1 MRRVFD
7 RGLSGNSHEMTI
19 DDGSSGFGA
28 SRVIREYAKLLQA
41 NAPVYVALG
50 VLTSVAKGGRPCTRS
65 SDRFLARHGRPI
77 LFVLCCANL
86 RLSGLNVLIELRLEN
101 YAVIDN
107 LVVEFGHGL
116 NLLTGETGAG
126 KSILIDALALLLGEK
141 ASSDVIRGG
150 ADRAVVAAVFEEEGP
165 DGDALAKILEAN
177 GLDESDDGSLILRR
191 EIASG
196 GKGRVFVNNQPATV
210 AVLRLLAPHLA
221 VIHAQ
226 NESILSFDGAARLEL
241 LDSFAGSR
249 FDTVANAFAAWKRV
263 RTRID
268 ELERGEQDRLRL
280 VDLWIFQ
287 KREIDEGRL
296 QSGEDEKLETEKR
309 VLANAEKIYNAAM
322 NAFDLLYEGSGSTAS
337 SLRAAHKQIEEL
349 ARYEPKFQ
357 EALEALQTARISVE
371 DVGATVRDY
380 AGGIHASPEH
390 LAQVEDRLALLE
402 RLKRKYGPTLDEV
415 IQFGADVA
423 RKLSEVENKDEILR
437 RLRSELAQAGQDY
450 LSAAQALSK
459 SRTSAAR
466 RLERLVEAEVND
478 LAMKS
483 AFRIEMTTSTEESG
497 WTSSGIDQVLYMIS
511 TNPGEPLRQLENIAS
526 GGELSRVMLALKAS
540 VESGTESS
548 REREKRSDSSARR
561 KREKTSQKTLVF
573 DEIDT
578 GIGGRAAEAVG
589 KKLKT
594 LARAHQVLCVTH
606 LPQIATF
613 GDHHYVIDKKE
624 SGGRTKTSIRPV
636 TGEERTEEVARMLS
650 GAKLTETSRKHAEQM
665 IKANG

>member
-1 MRRVFD
+1 
-7 RGLSGNSHEMTI
+7 
-19 DDGSSGFGA
+19 
-28 SRVIREYAKLLQA
+28 
-41 NAPVYVALG
+41 
-50 VLTSVAKGGRPCTRS
+50 
-65 SDRFLARHGRPI
+65 
-77 LFVLCCANL
+77 
-86 RLSGLNVLIELRLEN
+86 VLIELRLEN

-107 LVVEFGHGL
+107 LVAEFGHGL

-150 ADRAVVAAVFEEEGP
+150 ADRAVVAAVFEEEGRAQ
-165 DGDALAKILEAN
+165 DALAKILEAN

-226 NESILSFDGAARLEL
+226 NESILSFDGPARLEL
-241 LDSFAGSR
+241 LDAFAGSQ
-249 FDTVANAFAAWKRV
+249 FDAIETAFATWKQI

-268 ELERGEQDRLRL
+268 ELESGEQDRLRL

-296 QSGEDEKLETEKR
+296 QSGEDERLEGEKR

-349 ARYEPKFQ
+349 ARYEPKFH
-357 EALEALQTARISVE
+357 EALAALQTARISVE

-390 LAQVEDRLALLE
+390 LVQVEDRLAVLD
-402 RLKRKYGPTLDEV
+402 RLKRKYGPRLDDV
-415 IQFGADVA
+415 IQFGADVS

-437 RLRSELAQAGQDY
+437 QLRGELAQAAQDY
-450 LSAAQALSK
+450 LRAAQALTK
-459 SRTSAAR
+459 SRTGAAR
-466 RLERLVEAEVND
+466 RLEKLVEAEVND

-483 AFRIEMTTSTEESG
+483 AFRIEMTTSIEESG
-497 WTSSGIDQVLYMIS
+497 WTASGNDQVLYMIS
-511 TNPGEPLRQLENIAS
+511 TNPGEPLRQLEHIAS

-540 VESGTESS
+540 VESGAEPF
-548 REREKRSDSSARR
+548 REREKRSPDSASRR
-561 KREKTSQKTLVF
+561 KREKYSQKTLVF

-594 LARAHQVLCVTH
+594 LARSHQVLCVTH

-613 GDHHYVIDKKE
+613 GDHHYVIEKKE
-624 SGGRTKTSIRPV
+624 SGGRTKTSIRAV